1 MPMSKEK
8 DFVASPPL
16 QVIIPYSEYEKV
28 VKMAQKMEEMEKI
41 CRRMD
46 ERYAAIT
53 GMFAECL
60 EKIAEIREFVS
71 D

>member
-1 MPMSKEK
+1 MAKDKEK

-28 VKMAQKMEEMEKI
+28 VNMAQEMEEMRKL
-41 CRRMD
+41 CKRQD
-46 ERYAAIT
+46 ERYAAIM

-60 EKIAEIREFVS
+60 EEIRKIRDFVM

>member
-1 MPMSKEK
+1 MAKDKEE

-28 VKMAQKMEEMEKI
+28 VRMAQEVEEMKKL
-41 CRRMD
+41 CKRMD

-60 EKIAEIREFVS
+60 EEMRKIREYVM